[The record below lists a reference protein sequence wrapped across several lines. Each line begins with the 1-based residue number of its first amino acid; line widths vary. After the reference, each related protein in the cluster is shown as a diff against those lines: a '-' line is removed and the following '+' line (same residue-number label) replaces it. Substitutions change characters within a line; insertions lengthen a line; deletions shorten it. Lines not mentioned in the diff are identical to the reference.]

1 MKTLEEIKNIF
12 AEDRFANQNGAVIEI
27 AEEGYA
33 KCTLMLDERH
43 CNAAGGVMGG
53 VSFMLA
59 DFAFAVAANHN
70 KMNTVTLS
78 SSITFL
84 GVPRGKKLIAEANC
98 VKDGRSTCC
107 YRVEVKDEL
116 GNAVA
121 EVTMN
126 GFHLK

>member
-12 AEDRFANQNGAVIEI
+12 AEDRFANQNGAMIE
-27 AEEGYA
+27 AADTGYA
-33 KCTLMLDERH
+33 KCTLLLDDRH

-84 GVPRGKKLIAEANC
+84 GVPKGKMLIAEANC

-107 YRVEVKDEL
+107 YRVVVTDEL
-116 GNAVA
+116 DNGVA

>member
-1 MKTLEEIKNIF
+1 MKTLEEVKNIF
-12 AEDRFANQNGAVIEI
+12 AEDRFARTNGAVIE
-27 AEEGYA
+27 AFDTGYA
-33 KCTLMLDERH
+33 KCTLILDERH
-43 CNAAGGVMGG
+43 CNARGGVMGG

-59 DFAFAVAANHN
+59 DFAFAVAANHH

-78 SSITFL
+78 SSISFL
-84 GVPRGKKLIAEANC
+84 GVPKGKMLIAEANC

-116 GNAVA
+116 GNGVA

-126 GFHLK
+126 GFHLQ

>member
-12 AEDRFANQNGAVIEI
+12 AEDRFANQNGAVIE
-27 AEEGYA
+27 AADTGYA
-33 KCTLMLDERH
+33 KCTLLLDERH

-84 GVPRGKKLIAEANC
+84 GVPKGKMLIAEANC

-107 YRVEVKDEL
+107 YRVVVTDEL
-116 GNAVA
+116 DNGVA

>member
-12 AEDRFANQNGAVIEI
+12 AEDRFAHQNGAMIE
-27 AEEGYA
+27 AADTGYA
-33 KCTLMLDERH
+33 KCTLLLDERH

-84 GVPRGKKLIAEANC
+84 GVPKGKMLIAEANC

-107 YRVEVKDEL
+107 YRVVVTDEL
-116 GNAVA
+116 DNGVA

>member
-12 AEDRFANQNGAVIEI
+12 AEDRFANQNGAVIEV
-27 AEEGYA
+27 ADTGYA
-33 KCTLMLDERH
+33 KCTLLLDERH

-84 GVPRGKKLIAEANC
+84 GVPKGKMLIAEANC

-107 YRVEVKDEL
+107 YHVEVKDEL
-116 GNAVA
+116 GNGVA
-121 EVTMN
+121 EATMN
-126 GFHLK
+126 GFHLA

>member
-1 MKTLEEIKNIF
+1 MKTLEEVRNIF
-12 AEDRFANQNGAVIEI
+12 AEDRFANRNGAMIE
-27 AEEGYA
+27 EFDTGYA
-33 KCTLMLDERH
+33 KCTLKLDERH

-53 VSFMLA
+53 VPFMLA
-59 DFAFAVAANHN
+59 DFAFAVAVNHN

-84 GVPRGKKLIAEANC
+84 GVPKGKMLIAEARC
-98 VKDGRSTCC
+98 VKEGRSTCC

-116 GNAVA
+116 GNGVA

-126 GFHLK
+126 GFNLH

>member
-12 AEDRFANQNGAVIEI
+12 AEDRFANQNGAMIE
-27 AEEGYA
+27 AADTGYA
-33 KCTLMLDERH
+33 KCTLLLDDRH

-70 KMNTVTLS
+70 QMNTVTLS

-84 GVPRGKKLIAEANC
+84 GVPKGKMLIAEANC

-107 YRVEVKDEL
+107 YRVVVTDEL
-116 GNAVA
+116 DNGVA

>member
-78 SSITFL
+78 SSLTFL

-107 YRVEVKDEL
+107 YRVEVKDEF